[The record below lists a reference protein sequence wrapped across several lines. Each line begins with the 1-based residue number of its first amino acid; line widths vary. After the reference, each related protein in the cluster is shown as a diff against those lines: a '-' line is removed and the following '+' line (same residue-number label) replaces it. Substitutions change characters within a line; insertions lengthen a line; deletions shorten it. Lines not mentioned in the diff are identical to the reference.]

1 MNTTSNRLFLEPS
14 ELRILQGLK
23 LNPRK
28 TFSGRVRGE
37 RLTKRKGISIEFA
50 DYRDYS
56 EGDDLRHLDWNIL
69 ARLGQPVIK
78 TYQDEEDLA
87 VYLLVD
93 CSASMNFGTPTKFEA
108 AQKLSMGLGF
118 LALSSQDAVLPRPI
132 GFRERPIAA
141 LRGAPSVVRLAAWV
155 QALQP
160 ESDRGLSVSLR
171 EFAGSSER
179 PGMALLF
186 SDGLDEK
193 IITSL
198 RILAGR
204 GHEIGFIQILSGEE
218 IDPDIEGDLRL
229 LDAESGQ
236 PVEITA
242 NSGALKEY
250 KQRLKEHCDAIA
262 NECRRLGGR
271 YVRVVPEESLSD
283 VIRLLKKEGWLA
295 S

>member
-1 MNTTSNRLFLEPS
+1 MLTANRLFLEPS

-28 TFSGRVRGE
+28 SFAGRVRGE

-50 DYRDYS
+50 DYREYS
-56 EGDDLRHLDWNIL
+56 DGDDLRHLDWNIL

-93 CSASMNFGTPTKFEA
+93 CSPSMDFGEPTKFAA
-108 AQKLSMGLGF
+108 AQKMAMGLGF
-118 LALSSQDAVLPRPI
+118 LALASQDAVLPRPI
-132 GFRERPIAA
+132 GIRERPIPAM
-141 LRGAPSVVRLAAWV
+141 RGSPSVVRLASWV
-155 QALQP
+155 QALKPQS
-160 ESDRGLSVSLR
+160 ERGLAVSLR
-171 EFAGSSER
+171 EFSTSSER
-179 PGMALLF
+179 AGIALLF
-186 SDGLDEK
+186 SDGLDEG
-193 IITSL
+193 IITAL

-204 GHEIGFIQILSGEE
+204 GHEIGFVHLLSNEE

-229 LDAESGQ
+229 LDAETGA

-242 NSGALKEY
+242 NQGALKAY
-250 KQRLKEHCDAIA
+250 KERLAKHCEGIQ

-271 YVRVVPEESLSD
+271 YLRVISTASLQE
-283 VIRLLKKEGWLA
+283 VVQVMKREGWLI